1 MLSFKPII
9 DLRKGEKKGGNKGN
23 NIKKTGQ
30 LYSQV
35 GTFDTPIS

>member
-23 NIKKTGQ
+23 NIKKNRTTLFSGRD
-30 LYSQV
+30 L
-35 GTFDTPIS
+35 